1 LNIKLQEY
9 GEKQSDS
16 NDFVAGKFKDIK
28 KQVHEE
34 FSKSKD
40 KKNGKLKK
48 ADLEQQQ
55 AINDRLLDELRTTT
69 QILNET
75 LAEKSNLQTQNS
87 SLQSE
92 VDIFKKKLD
101 TYQVKYELAQNEV
114 PCKISSTMVTV
125 LVHFVLLMRNSQQ
138 LENILSK
145 ID

>member
-40 KKNGKLKK
+40 KKWKIKK

-75 LAEKSNLQTQNS
+75 LAEKKQFTNP
-87 SLQSE
+87 
-92 VDIFKKKLD
+92 K
-101 TYQVKYELAQNEV
+101 
-114 PCKISSTMVTV
+114 
-125 LVHFVLLMRNSQQ
+125 
-138 LENILSK
+138 
-145 ID
+145 